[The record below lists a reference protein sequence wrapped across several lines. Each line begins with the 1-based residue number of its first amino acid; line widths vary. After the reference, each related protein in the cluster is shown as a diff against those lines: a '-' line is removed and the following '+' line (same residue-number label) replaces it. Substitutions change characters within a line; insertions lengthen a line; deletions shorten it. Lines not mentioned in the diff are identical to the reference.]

1 MKKLFAL
8 ILTLALVISVGASI
22 ALAEE
27 TYTIGFSFYNLA
39 NPVWAELVETAKT
52 YGESLGH
59 NVTYVDCGQD
69 SQQQIAQIEN
79 FIMSECDAIVILP
92 IDPVAIENVVQE
104 ALDAG
109 IRVISYSTDFVG
121 AESNLALDPVANGY
135 ALIEMCGPWIDEHYP
150 DGEFEWTFMNIPT
163 IELGVQEGNA
173 VEEAMLL
180 RYPNSKLVGTA
191 AVLNNEEGMAAA
203 EAFLS
208 AYPDCRVYLG
218 ISGGAGVGGNEAIK
232 GNVPEAEWAD
242 YGLFSVDATE
252 QECVIIANGEVE
264 KGSLGLGGGTAH
276 GTELIDICLKAL
288 SGEELERYIG
298 LPITRV
304 TAENVEDYVAE
315 TYGG

>member
-8 ILTLALVISVGASI
+8 ILVLAL
-22 ALAEE
+22 ALSTGVCFAEAGE
-27 TYTIGFSFYNLA
+27 TYKIGFSFYNLA
-39 NPVWAELVETAKT
+39 NPVWAELVETAVT
-52 YGESLGH
+52 YGKSLGH
-59 NVTYVDCGQD
+59 DVSYVDCGQD
-69 SQQQIAQIEN
+69 SQTQISQIEN
-79 FIMSECDAIVILP
+79 YIMSECDAIVILP
-92 IDPVAIENVVQE
+92 IDPVAIENVVKE

-150 DGEFEWTFMNIPT
+150 DGKFEWTFMNIPT

-173 VEEAMLL
+173 VEEAMLK
-180 RYPNSKLVGTA
+180 RYPDSKLVGTA
-191 AVLNNEEGMAAA
+191 AVLSNEEGMAAT

-232 GNVPEAEWAD
+232 GNVPEAEWDD

-252 QECVIIANGEVE
+252 QECENIAKGEPE

-276 GTELIDICLKAL
+276 GTALIDLCLKAL
-288 SGEELERYIG
+288 AGEELERYTG
-298 LPITRV
+298 LPITMV
-304 TAENVEDYVAE
+304 TADTVEQYVAE